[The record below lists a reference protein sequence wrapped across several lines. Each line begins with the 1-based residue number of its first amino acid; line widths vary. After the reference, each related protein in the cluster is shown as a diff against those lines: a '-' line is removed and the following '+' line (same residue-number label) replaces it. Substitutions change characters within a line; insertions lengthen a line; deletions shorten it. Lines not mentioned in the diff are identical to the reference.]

1 MVRIGYALSSEEHE
15 PRRLIEHAHAAEES
29 GFEFALI
36 SDHYHPW
43 IDAQGH
49 SPFVWSVLGGIAN
62 VTSRIEVGTG
72 VTCPMIR
79 IHPAIIAQAAATVG
93 CLMPGRFFLGVGTG
107 ENLNEH
113 VLGDK
118 WPEHEVRSE
127 MLEESLEVI
136 RLLWEGE
143 QVSHQGAYYTVE
155 NARVYDVPD
164 PLPPIHVAASGPR
177 AAELA
182 GRIGDGL
189 ISTAPEQE
197 LVDGFRSA
205 GGRDKPLYGQV
216 TVCWAESREAAMK
229 TAHEIWPTAA
239 IRGEASQELPAPAHF
254 EQLVEMV
261 TPEAVAES
269 VICGPDPEPVL
280 DKIRA
285 FEQAGFDNV
294 YLHQV
299 GPDQAGFFRFAERE
313 LLPVA
318 GREPARAASRNSG

>member
-1 MVRIGYALSSEEHE
+1 MARIGYALSSEEHE
-15 PRRLIEHAHAAEES
+15 PPKLVEHARAAEEA

-62 VTSRIEVGTG
+62 ATSRLEVGTG

-79 IHPAIIAQAAATVG
+79 IHPAIIAQAAATVA

-113 VLGDK
+113 ILGDK
-118 WPEHEVRSE
+118 WPEHEVRAE

-143 QVSHQGAYYTVE
+143 QASYQGAYYVVE
-155 NARVYDVPD
+155 NARIYDVPD
-164 PLPPIHVAASGPR
+164 ELPPIHVAASGPR
-177 AAELA
+177 AAKLA

-189 ISTAPEQE
+189 ITTAPEKE
-197 LVDGFRSA
+197 LVDAFRGD
-205 GGRDKPLYGQV
+205 GGTGKPLYGQL
-216 TVCWAESREAAMK
+216 TVCWAESREAAIK
-229 TAHEIWPTAA
+229 TAHEIWPNAA
-239 IRGEASQELPAPAHF
+239 IRGEAGQELAVPAHF
-254 EQLVEMV
+254 EQLAEMV
-261 TPEAVAES
+261 TPEAVAEA
-269 VICGPDPEPVL
+269 VVCGPDPEPML
-280 DKIRA
+280 EKIRA
-285 FEQAGFDNV
+285 FEKAGFENV

-299 GPDQAGFFRFAERE
+299 GPDQAGFLRFAERE

-318 GREPARAASRNSG
+318 GRTPAGAAAR

>member
-1 MVRIGYALSSEEHE
+1 MARIGYALSSEEHE
-15 PRRLIEHAHAAEES
+15 PRKLVEHARAAEEA

-62 VTSRIEVGTG
+62 ATSKLEVGTG

-79 IHPAIIAQAAATVG
+79 IHPAIIAQAAATTA

-113 VLGDK
+113 ILGDK
-118 WPEHEVRSE
+118 WPEHEVRAE

-143 QVSHQGAYYTVE
+143 QASHQGVYYTVE
-155 NARVYDVPD
+155 NARIYDVPD
-164 PLPPIHVAASGPR
+164 QLPPIHVAASGPR

-189 ISTAPEQE
+189 ITTGPEKE
-197 LVDGFRSA
+197 LVDAFRGDDGA
-205 GGRDKPLYGQV
+205 GKPLYGQL
-216 TVCWAESREAAMK
+216 TVCWAETREAAMK

-239 IRGEASQELPAPAHF
+239 IRGEAGQELPVPAHF
-254 EQLVEMV
+254 EQLAQMV

-269 VICGPDPEPVL
+269 VICGPDPEPML
-280 DKIRA
+280 EKIRA
-285 FEQAGFDNV
+285 FEEAGFDNV

-299 GPDQAGFFRFAERE
+299 GADQAGFLRFAERE
-313 LLPVA
+313 LLPVTGKTPA
-318 GREPARAASRNSG
+318 GAAAR

>member
-1 MVRIGYALSSEEHE
+1 
-15 PRRLIEHAHAAEES
+15 
-29 GFEFALI
+29 
-36 SDHYHPW
+36 
-43 IDAQGH
+43 
-49 SPFVWSVLGGIAN
+49 
-62 VTSRIEVGTG
+62 
-72 VTCPMIR
+72 
-79 IHPAIIAQAAATVG
+79 
-93 CLMPGRFFLGVGTG
+93 
-107 ENLNEH
+107 
-113 VLGDK
+113 
-118 WPEHEVRSE
+118 
-127 MLEESLEVI
+127 
-136 RLLWEGE
+136 
-143 QVSHQGAYYTVE
+143 VSHQGAYYTVE

-164 PLPPIHVAASGPR
+164 QLPPIHVAASGPR

-182 GRIGDGL
+182 GRVGDGL

-205 GGRDKPLYGQV
+205 GGGDKPLYGQV

-254 EQLVEMV
+254 EQLVQMV

-318 GREPARAASRNSG
+318 GRQRAGAASRNSG